1 MAIALVANTAKS
13 LYYTGVDTTSAIDT
27 TGANLLVVC
36 FSYYTAGADPSVT
49 DSKGNTYTKLTPR
62 EGGVAGALI
71 YYCQGGTVGAGH
83 TFSCDASSANRMIS
97 VMAFSG
103 VAASP
108 LGLQSG
114 ATSGGATSIAPGS
127 VTPAQDGE
135 LIVAMA
141 ALRDGGTVS
150 VNDGFTIANQVPYDA
165 NIGIAA
171 AYKVQTTAA
180 AANPSFSWASSVY
193 CSAALATFKAETGGA
208 GIASGS
214 AASVSLTAPNGSATG
229 TSPNGSATGSFG
241 AVTLT
246 APNGTATGSTLN
258 GSASGAVSAVSLT
271 AATGSAS
278 GTTSGAGTITL
289 GPLKN
294 NTGTVLASLTGITVH
309 VYQTS
314 GALVVTKTGQTTN
327 GSGTLVVSDA
337 AIAAAT
343 QYRCVIVLGTGA
355 EGMDKATAA

>member
-1 MAIALVANTAKS
+1 MYSVIGGRTA
-13 LYYTGVDTTSAIDT
+13 
-27 TGANLLVVC
+27 
-36 FSYYTAGADPSVT
+36 AG
-49 DSKGNTYTKLTPR
+49 K
-62 EGGVAGALI
+62 
-71 YYCQGGTVGAGH
+71 
-83 TFSCDASSANRMIS
+83 
-97 VMAFSG
+97 
-103 VAASP
+103 
-108 LGLQSG
+108 QS
-114 ATSGGATSIAPGS
+114 
-127 VTPAQDGE
+127 
-135 LIVAMA
+135 
-141 ALRDGGTVS
+141 
-150 VNDGFTIANQVPYDA
+150 TIANGTEVARATDA
-165 NIGIAA
+165 SFVINHAVSAGAWKFGGSPGTATNQEAQFGVTLFAVFVGLDQNELATYIAA
-171 AYKVQTTAA
+171 NGTGSTEGEKAFTALLDA
-180 AANPSFSWASSVY
+180 GASDGS
-193 CSAALATFKAETGGA
+193 
-208 GIASGS
+208 ASGS
-214 AASVSLTAPNGSATG
+214 VAPANLTAPTGSATG
-229 TSPNGSATGSFG
+229 TSPNGSASGSFG

-258 GSASGAVSAVSLT
+258 GSASGSVAAVSLT

-343 QYRCVIVLGTGA
+343 EYRCVIVLGTGA